1 MCCALKWPEHASR
14 MRLIQSMKNVELPT
28 WFIMDSKGGDDW
40 LRPSHPMS
48 EERNEGEHKGGVS
61 LITVVEWLRFIQARS
76 QVDQEGCKW

>member
-1 MCCALKWPEHASR
+1 MCCALKWPEHMSR
-14 MRLIQSMKNVELPT
+14 MRLIQSMKESDIQNVELPT

-48 EERNEGEHKGGVS
+48 EERGVS